1 MTDTPGLSTEAVR
14 FAEKWCRWDGPRLGF
29 AAGRRGALI
38 EMATELSALLLEAR
52 KEALEEAAAERRE
65 RQSGRTHWEG
75 CWRDH
80 LDCAVA
86 EVERLS
92 TSSEK
97 GEPNG

>member
-1 MTDTPGLSTEAVR
+1 MSDRRTVLAKELYAPHEGLYAPHEQAYGLRWEELFPSTQANY
-14 FAEKWCRWDGPRLGF
+14 LM
-29 AAGRRGALI
+29 AADKL
-38 EMATELSALLLEAR
+38 LALLD
-52 KEALEEAAAERRE
+52 AERRE